1 MSIQPQCTVTRHSR
15 RICPRY
21 LFVTFDVPLPPVNER
36 EPYTAPVTSDLVAAP
51 GDHMTLRETFGT
63 RLIFAGRPP
72 GEFVRPSTL
81 TRIREPVSRS
91 KSGVQGKVADVRH
104 GCSRHAESQNEIRA
118 YRILIAT
125 ARADE
130 WQEQPFTVEYHM
142 NGQKRRYTPDALVA
156 WGSHQEVVEIKADRE
171 AELIENQERFRVIG
185 ELLIE
190 YGYHFRLWKQSE
202 ICAEPRLTNVGLV
215 LRYRCDVVPAAERER
230 IRRAY
235 SAVPEWGAQEVC
247 KVSDVSIQSVL
258 RLVLDGTLHIDWWEP
273 LTLGSRVS
281 RVPIGRQVWPCAPL
295 LSAPSEECRCHT
307 P

>member
-1 MSIQPQCTVTRHSR
+1 MALS
-15 RICPRY
+15 
-21 LFVTFDVPLPPVNER
+21 
-36 EPYTAPVTSDLVAAP
+36 
-51 GDHMTLRETFGT
+51 ETFGCT
-63 RLIFAGRPP
+63 KLIFVGNPR
-72 GEFVRPSTL
+72 GEPVRPSTL

-118 YRILIAT
+118 FRILIAT

-130 WQEQPFTVEYHM
+130 WQEQPFTLEYHM
-142 NGQKRRYTPDALVA
+142 NGQKHRYTPDALVA

-171 AELIENQERFRVIG
+171 AELIENQERFPVIG
-185 ELLIE
+185 ELLTE

-215 LRYRCDVVPAAERER
+215 LRYRCTAVPMAERER

-235 SAVPEWGAQEVC
+235 AAASEWRLRELC
-247 KVSDVSIQSVL
+247 HVSDASMQSVP
-258 RLVLDGTLHIDWWEP
+258 RLVLEGTLHIDWWEP
-273 LTLGSRVS
+273 LTLDSRVS
-281 RVPIGRQVWPCAPL
+281 RAPIGRQVWPCAPPL
-295 LSAPSEECRCHT
+295 QAPSEECRCHM